1 MTVHLLSIF
10 RRRRT
15 ASVGIFFLYKLRS
28 DAYGGDIIRVTN
40 SSMAETLNNSR
51 RRHADVCAVE
61 VKQVDEGLERSTCSG
76 RGFEASKHSSS
87 YMSQVGWP

>member
-10 RRRRT
+10 RRRLT
-15 ASVGIFFLYKLRS
+15 AYVGTFFLYNLRS

-51 RRHADVCAVE
+51 RRHADAHAVE
-61 VKQVDEGLERSTCSG
+61 DKQVDEGLERPTCSV
-76 RGFEASKHSSS
+76 RGFENAKHSSS
-87 YMSQVGWP
+87 HMTQIGLP